1 LTFQTK
7 LVKLR
12 HMVKLY
18 ELTGLISPDMGEQK
32 AQDICQRISE
42 TIGQTNISKTSNPQK
57 IGLSFSIK
65 SQNNAFLF
73 SVYFQAEPAKAD
85 EIKKALEKDEQ
96 VLRFLLINKKAEK
109 IAAPKKERPL
119 REIETT
125 DELPPTAEAEQEAKP
140 NIEQIEED
148 LDKILE

>member
-1 LTFQTK
+1 
-7 LVKLR
+7 
-12 HMVKLY
+12 MVKLY
-18 ELTGLISPDMGEQK
+18 ELTGLISPDMGEQE

-42 TIGQTNISKTSNPQK
+42 TISQTNISKTSNPQK

-65 SQNNAFLF
+65 SQSSAFLF